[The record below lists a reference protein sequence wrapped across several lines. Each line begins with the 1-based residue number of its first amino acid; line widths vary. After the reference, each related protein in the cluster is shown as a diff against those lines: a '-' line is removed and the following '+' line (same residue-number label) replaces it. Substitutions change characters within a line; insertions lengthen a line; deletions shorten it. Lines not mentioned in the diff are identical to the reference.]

1 MTEFL
6 WFIGGALTYKVL
18 SALLKISYVAIVI
31 KEIQINAIKF
41 LGTAVQEIS
50 FIHNLK
56 YKTMAEANIS
66 VEQIKAEKLTD
77 EGEYL
82 VWKEEV
88 VKKLHSSIPPTIAA
102 NLSFKNWQDVINMLD
117 HFYKNEK

>member
-6 WFIGGALTYKVL
+6 WFVGGALTYKTL
-18 SALLKISYVAIVI
+18 SVLLKLGYVITVI

-56 YKTMAEANIS
+56 YKVMAEAS
-66 VEQIKAEKLTD
+66 FSEEEIKVAKLTD
-77 EGEYL
+77 EADYFI
-82 VWKEEV
+82 WKEEV
-88 VKKLHSSIPPTIAA
+88 VKKLHSSIPPTIATS
-102 NLSFKNWQDVINMLD
+102 LSFKNWQDIVDMLD
-117 HFYKNEK
+117 HYYKNEK